1 MLATSMAFAGCNDPV
16 TPTES
21 TPTEST
27 PIETPEETP
36 AETPEETPE
45 STPESTP
52 QEPIES
58 TPEVSESESETEPY
72 PVDTEPPL
80 LINLYDK
87 STAFGGYI
95 SADGTKHPYAGHF
108 TSDYIKVIPGQK
120 IYFGPCN
127 PNQDY
132 QLHGYNASKGIVD
145 RNVQS
150 KLVEEDFF
158 PNSYVIYSY
167 TAPANVSYIR
177 LANPAK
183 YNDVYTVSN
192 TYFGADIFLEY
203 WGEGNTLDLFEKM
216 NSMGYIDYQKE
227 VFTGKRALFLGDS
240 ICAANCESGKS
251 YRGWAGRIAS
261 STGMNCVNKGNSGAS
276 ISTARGVNRV
286 IKFYEKTKGYAYD
299 FIIMHGG
306 VNDAWESAPV
316 GKMSDSF
323 DPKSF
328 NTATFAGGLEEL
340 FYNVTKDYPD
350 AKLGYI
356 FNFATPSFNTGR
368 IANMTEYYNVAKK
381 ICEKWGIPYL
391 NMYEDKE
398 FSALLNVTSNAN
410 LSDYLHPNTAGYDII
425 YKYIMYWMETLPTH
439 SDVKADPDSYE
450 LESFPVKK

>member
-1 MLATSMAFAGCNDPV
+1 MKNKRFLSIIALILSAVTLVSCIGSDPLDKLV
-16 TPTES
+16 TTPEASEPTVES
-21 TPTEST
+21 TPDA
-27 PIETPEETP
+27 PP
-36 AETPEETPE
+36 
-45 STPESTP
+45 
-52 QEPIES
+52 ES
-58 TPEVSESESETEPY
+58 TPEVSVTESETEIEIHT
-72 PVDTEPPL
+72 DPPKFS
-80 LINLYDK
+80 NLYDK

-95 SADGTKHPYAGHF
+95 SADGVKHPYAGHF
-108 TSDYIKVIPGQK
+108 TSDYIYVNSGHR

-132 QLHGYNASKGIVD
+132 QLHGYDGMKQITD
-145 RNVQS
+145 KNVQS
-150 KLVEEDFF
+150 KLREEGFF
-158 PNSYVIYSY
+158 PNGYVIYSY
-167 TAPANVSYIR
+167 MVPSNVSYVR

-183 YNDVYTVSN
+183 YNDVYTASYDELTV
-192 TYFGADIFLEY
+192 DLFLEI